1 MSELVDPP
9 IPATE
14 HPPISEDLQKA
25 LSDIQHGVEERLEV
39 LKGQKRKLEAGAQE
53 EMKPVLGHIEKVE
66 EEEVTEA
73 ERKET
78 ETGDTEDPPRKHR
91 TTQSVAVLKEARQ
104 KQMMADQE
112 QRWMELTR
120 G

>member
-1 MSELVDPP
+1 MLELVDPP

-25 LSDIQHGVEERLEV
+25 LGDIQRGVEERLEV
-39 LKGQKRKLEAGAQE
+39 LKGQKRKLEAGAQV

-78 ETGDTEDPPRKHR
+78 ETGDTDPPRKHR
-91 TTQSVAVLKEARQ
+91 TTQSVVALKEARQ
-104 KQMMADQE
+104 RQMMADQE
-112 QRWMELTR
+112 RRWLELT
-120 G
+120 GG